1 MTWFANIPA
10 IPRRLQAALA
20 GVLLLLLILIV
31 FPFKLSTAPTWR
43 LRVVDD
49 SGGAVRNIK
58 VTEHW
63 QHYLVESE
71 GHEEVL
77 TTDGDGVVD
86 FPERTV
92 RASLLSR
99 LLAKFRRFGSR
110 EVPLRPGPYASIVV
124 WGRRDYETVV
134 AVYVPDAPLPGEV
147 VVHRQR

>member
-1 MTWFANIPA
+1 MTWFANILA
-10 IPRRLQAALA
+10 LPRRLQAALA
-20 GVLLLLLILIV
+20 GVLLLLLILLV
-31 FPFKLSTAPTWR
+31 FPFKLSTAPRWR

-49 SGGAVRNIK
+49 SGAAVQSIK

-77 TTDGDGVVD
+77 TTNGEGVVD

-92 RASLLSR
+92 RASFVSR
-99 LLAKFRRFGSR
+99 LLGKLRRFGSMGA
-110 EVPLRPGPYASIVV
+110 PLRPGPYASIVV

-134 AVYVPDAPLPGEV
+134 AVYLPEAPLPTEV
-147 VVHRQR
+147 LVHQQR